1 MRRLFISAAVLFL
14 SIPVVYYRLNLSDEL
29 IAFDRVKLLRGAANC
44 ELVRLFA
51 LLNKERD
58 TVGVLPTKI
67 NELFIAEV
75 SELFIAEVSELFIVE
90 ELENTAFV

>member
-1 MRRLFISAAVLFL
+1 MRLFVF
-14 SIPVVYYRLNLSDEL
+14 
-29 IAFDRVKLLRGAANC
+29 
-44 ELVRLFA
+44 
-51 LLNKERD
+51 LNKEQD

-75 SELFIAEVSELFIVE
+75 NELFIAE

>member
-1 MRRLFISAAVLFL
+1 MRHLFISAAVLFL
-14 SIPVVYYRLNLSDEL
+14 RIHVVYYRLNLSDEL
-29 IAFDRVKLLRGAANC
+29 KAFDRVKLLRGAANS

-51 LLNKERD
+51 LLNKEWD

-75 SELFIAEVSELFIVE
+75 SELFIAE